1 MTGGRRGSRLSIEPA
16 MINKTN
22 LRNTEHDLMT
32 SNFERNLRAEELA
45 AELNPLRSRCCAMAA
60 WPGWPTRAGTDYP
73 RGNPSG
79 YHSDGE
85 LILVCRRRPHRSS
98 RSTNTQ

>member
-32 SNFERNLRAEELA
+32 SNFERNMRAEELD
-45 AELNPLRSRCCAMAA
+45 AELNPQSSSCCAMAA
-60 WPGWPTRAGTDYP
+60 WPGWPTRSGSDFP
-73 RGNPSG
+73 REIQTGFHTSG
-79 YHSDGE
+79 DTY
-85 LILVCRRRPHRSS
+85 LVHVIPPQPRRR
-98 RSTNTQ
+98 